1 MEENERRKIMDNE
14 KIFENDRF
22 IIVYE
27 QEDGILSV
35 ETKKILVDKATGVN
49 YLFVKSGYGGGLT
62 PLLDENGKPIV
73 TKNIE

>member
-1 MEENERRKIMDNE
+1 MEENERRKMMDNE
-14 KIFENDRF
+14 KEFDGDRF
-22 IIVYE
+22 EAVYE

-35 ETKKILVDKATGVN
+35 ETKKILVDKVTGVN

>member
-14 KIFENDRF
+14 KEFDGDRF

-35 ETKKILVDKATGVN
+35 ETKKILVDKVTGVN
-49 YLFVKSGYGGGLT
+49 YLFIKAGYGAGIT

>member
-1 MEENERRKIMDNE
+1 MDNE
-14 KIFENDRF
+14 RIFENDRF

-35 ETKKILVDKATGVN
+35 ETKKILVDKVTGVN
-49 YLFVKSGYGGGLT
+49 YLFIKAGYGAGIT

>member
-1 MEENERRKIMDNE
+1 MDNE

-35 ETKKILVDKATGVN
+35 ETKKILVDKVTGVN
-49 YLFVKSGYGGGLT
+49 YLFIKAGYGAGIT

>member
-35 ETKKILVDKATGVN
+35 ETKKILVDKVTGVN
-49 YLFVKSGYGGGLT
+49 YLFIKAGYGAGIT

>member
-1 MEENERRKIMDNE
+1 MDDE

-27 QEDGILSV
+27 QENGILSV
-35 ETKKILVDKATGVN
+35 ETKKILVDKVTGVN
-49 YLFVKSGYGGGLT
+49 YLFIKAGYGGGLT

>member
-1 MEENERRKIMDNE
+1 MDDE

-27 QEDGILSV
+27 QENGILSV
-35 ETKKILVDKATGVN
+35 ETKKILVDKVTGVN
-49 YLFVKSGYGGGLT
+49 YLFIKAGYGAGIT

>member
-35 ETKKILVDKATGVN
+35 ETKKILVDKVTGVN
-49 YLFVKSGYGGGLT
+49 YLFIKAGYGAGIT

-73 TKNIE
+73 TNNIE

>member
-1 MEENERRKIMDNE
+1 MEENERRKMMDNE
-14 KIFENDRF
+14 KKFDGDRF
-22 IIVYE
+22 EVVYE

-35 ETKKILVDKATGVN
+35 ETKKILVDKVTGVN

>member
-1 MEENERRKIMDNE
+1 MEENERREIMDNE
-14 KIFENDRF
+14 KEFDGDRF

-35 ETKKILVDKATGVN
+35 ETKKILVDKVTGVN
-49 YLFVKSGYGGGLT
+49 YLYIKAGYGAGIT

>member
-1 MEENERRKIMDNE
+1 MDNE
-14 KIFENDRF
+14 KEFDGDRF

-35 ETKKILVDKATGVN
+35 ETKKILVDKVTGVN
-49 YLFVKSGYGGGLT
+49 YLFIKAGYGGGLT